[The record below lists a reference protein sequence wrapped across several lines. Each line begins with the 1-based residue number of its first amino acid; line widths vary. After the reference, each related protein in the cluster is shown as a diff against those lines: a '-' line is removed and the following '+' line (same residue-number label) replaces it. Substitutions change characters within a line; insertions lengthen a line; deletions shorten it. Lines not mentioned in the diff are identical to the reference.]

1 MTERDLDP
9 NLARIEVV
17 PQDVTRVFLNLIGNG
32 FYAADKRS
40 REGDGTF
47 HPVQRITTREVGDSV
62 EIRVRDNGIVI
73 PPEHREKLFQPFT
86 VWLSI
91 PLLLL
96 SGLFIGQAVIA
107 LLGCAVCTICQ

>member
-1 MTERDLDP
+1 VC
-9 NLARIEVV
+9 A
-17 PQDVTRVFLNLIGNG
+17 
-32 FYAADKRS
+32 
-40 REGDGTF
+40 
-47 HPVQRITTREVGDSV
+47 
-62 EIRVRDNGIVI
+62 NGIGI

-107 LLGCAVCTICQ
+107 LLGCAVGTICQ